1 MQERLVNGNM
11 TFKDYQIVQSVAG
24 YAARWDI
31 EKENVLPKALDQGEE
46 GMAKEKAKSYLV
58 VKPRVEKEKFGA
70 RMAARMAAK
79 NHL

>member
-1 MQERLVNGNM
+1 M

-31 EKENVLPKALDQGEE
+31 EEENVLPKALVVQMDQGEE